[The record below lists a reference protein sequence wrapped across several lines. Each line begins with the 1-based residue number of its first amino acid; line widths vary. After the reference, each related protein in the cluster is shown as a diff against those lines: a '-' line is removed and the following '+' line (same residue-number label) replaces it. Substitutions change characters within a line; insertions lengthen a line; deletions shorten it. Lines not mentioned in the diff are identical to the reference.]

1 MVAPSQLRSIKISGE
16 VNSKNF
22 NQLFQSFLLPM
33 NHKGLK
39 PRIQVTIEA
48 EPGAVEFSKNDPL
61 FKAMV
66 ESASQLG
73 IDLTSEES

>member
-1 MVAPSQLRSIKISGE
+1 
-16 VNSKNF
+16 
-22 NQLFQSFLLPM
+22 M